1 MKIYSNKIN
10 HKNLKKLKFMSKL
23 KKINRKNKIR
33 NNHKMN
39 SSLVKIIFQLD
50 YLQHLFQFISNIGI
64 NIDKIILNNLFYYY
78 KN

>member
-50 YLQHLFQFISNIGI
+50 YLQHLF
-64 NIDKIILNNLFYYY
+64 
-78 KN
+78 